1 MFSNLHPS
9 LRRAFYVIL
18 GAFGLLFIAT
28 YHTFKVALSA
38 PNELV
43 DKDYYQ
49 VGLNYEKK
57 IANIKKMK
65 AEGYQFTIF
74 TDINNFQ
81 KGTNPFHVRFA
92 KEGQIISNNSI
103 QLTEEKLSG
112 KKIQVLLERGATD
125 RYNKSFLLTED
136 SPGMYSGNLD
146 IPETGKWILTIAS
159 EEDSFQERKTII
171 VN

>member
-1 MFSNLHPS
+1 M
-9 LRRAFYVIL
+9 IL
-18 GAFGLLFIAT
+18 AIFGLLFVAT

-57 IANIKKMK
+57 IANIKKLK
-65 AEGYQFTIF
+65 AEGYQFTVF
-74 TDINNFQ
+74 TDLDNLKKGINSIQ
-81 KGTNPFHVRFA
+81 IRFA
-92 KEGQIISNNSI
+92 KEGQIISEGSI
-103 QLTEEKLSG
+103 KLKEEKLSG

-125 RYNKSFLLTED
+125 KYNKAFILTED
-136 SPGMYSGNLD
+136 SPGIYSGNLD
-146 IPETGKWILTIAS
+146 IPDSGKWILTIAS
-159 EEDSFQERKTII
+159 EEDSFMERKTII